1 MQSVDYSCAAVASR
15 DCFSQQESIPRLI
28 GLSLQ
33 AVFSAMTLT
42 EADKAELHSHY
53 PIPSVVN

>member
-1 MQSVDYSCAAVASR
+1 MQSVNHSCAAVASR
-15 DCFSQQESIPRLI
+15 DCFPQQESIPRLI

-42 EADKAELHSHY
+42 EADKAELQSHY
-53 PIPSVVN
+53 PIANLVN